1 MYLQL
6 NSDDGED
13 SDDDSGSDD
22 DRQTSLDNF
31 RDFTFYTS
39 FFSLFLFS
47 GEEGTQASSPGSV
60 SAVTVAVPV
69 VILLLIILSLVGFFV
84 RRRYTAFCLL
94 GGAQYLWVGNYALLW
109 VREKV
114 VGSTRAMCGE
124 GRE

>member
-13 SDDDSGSDD
+13 GDDDSGGDD

-47 GEEGTQASSPGSV
+47 GEEGARASSPGSV
-60 SAVTVAVPV
+60 SAVTVAVTV

-84 RRRYTAFCLL
+84 RRRYTVFCLL

-114 VGSTRAMCGE
+114 DRPTRAMCGE